1 MCPSSWLLLSSYAVL
16 QSLRA
21 GIAGLLV
28 GAGASLGGGC
38 TSGHGIC
45 GIARLSPRSFIYTA
59 LILFS
64 GSASAWLFSTST
76 QLNSVDV
83 NSQDGAQTVLG
94 LCLLISASVTLAMS
108 AFSLNRGTQHSP
120 MMCFLS
126 HITNF
131 TEGILFSLA
140 LGIAG
145 MTRPSKVVGFLTLK
159 DFSAAFV
166 MGGAILVSLP
176 VFLPIY
182 RQSKSAWGKAV
193 IGKHYP
199 QPPTDINAKLVLGG
213 VVFGL
218 GWGAGGY
225 CPGPVL
231 ANISQEA
238 SQQAMICLATMLT
251 SLFAFSVFDSK

>member
-1 MCPSSWLLLSSYAVL
+1 M
-16 QSLRA
+16 
-21 GIAGLLV
+21 G
-28 GAGASLGGGC
+28 
-38 TSGHGIC
+38 
-45 GIARLSPRSFIYTA
+45 TA

-159 DFSAAFV
+159 DFSAA
-166 MGGAILVSLP
+166 
-176 VFLPIY
+176 
-182 RQSKSAWGKAV
+182 
-193 IGKHYP
+193 
-199 QPPTDINAKLVLGG
+199 LVLGG